1 MVTRRIFCAG
11 FLALSVT
18 GIGHHHAFAEELKQ
32 VTLRVEGMT

>member
-1 MVTRRIFCAG
+1 MLTRRAFCAG

-18 GIGHHHAFAEELKQ
+18 VIGHHQAFAEELKQ